1 MDRDPYVVEPCG
13 GEWGEMDHMLLTGN
27 YERALDEKLRL
38 ALPKQLREPLATA
51 GLLVLTPGTD
61 GSLSLFPQQAF
72 AALAEKLAAR
82 SPTGQD
88 VRAFSRLLYSQ
99 SHSVEIDSQG
109 RIRLQAEMAKLAAL
123 EGEVMLLGV
132 GDRVE
137 LWNKSRG
144 EAYLAALAPQYD
156 QLAEAALTDAASAGG
171 ATPIADTTSR
181 PMQPR

>member
-1 MDRDPYVVEPCG
+1 MDQI
-13 GEWGEMDHMLLTGN
+13 LLTGN
-27 YERALDEKLRL
+27 YERALDDKLRL
-38 ALPKQLREPLATA
+38 ALPKQLREPLASA
-51 GLLVLTPGTD
+51 GQLVLTPGTD

-109 RIRLQAEMAKLAAL
+109 RIRLPAEMAKLAAL

-137 LWNKSRG
+137 LWNKSRW
-144 EAYLAALAPQYD
+144 EAYLADRAPQYD
-156 QLAEAALTDAASAGG
+156 QLAEAALTDATPAGSAPPIVE
-171 ATPIADTTSR
+171 TPSR